1 MSQNRQTA
9 VRSPGWPE
17 MAVHLFVAADGPGA
31 AADRD
36 YLAGVWDACGQRLGM
51 TDPVPA
57 LGYPVEPPAQSWEPR
72 GEGVLAARGR
82 SGGGVC
88 QAVLRRE
95 ADTWCVSL
103 VLAPD
108 PDEQLGW
115 ADLDSLCTE
124 VLGEPTQGVIGV
136 ARLFTA
142 FDPARTPPPRQAV
155 PAQVRRLVPAA
166 PGAPTSWPDHG
177 ARLEGGITVWDASA
191 VGGDEAER
199 RLLVLCPEA
208 LRHESSATGWIGAG
222 PDLPLSW
229 FARYLL
235 HAAKL
240 RYQLRV
246 WHAGREPLF
255 ALRRAADTAI
265 AELLPTTPSSAS
277 GAGSRVDVGAATATT
292 RTVDALQWCQLG
304 LIDGLT
310 RLREVR
316 RTVEI
321 AIGNMESLGAAD
333 AGRVFADDRE
343 LADWFLR
350 QLDDDAH
357 YVENAVQRA
366 DQIGSLAGQLAERGL
381 RRRQEGLNLGL
392 TGVVG
397 AILMGL
403 TAIQAFEYT
412 VRVPPATVP
421 ALIALLGSF
430 ALASSMSVANIV
442 TSRRRWTVVTGHVA
456 SGCMAASLIWLLV
469 TVVEG
474 GRAGPG
480 LTAALAGIGLLA
492 GLFVSLRM
500 TRHRRRPAPHAG

>member
-9 VRSPGWPE
+9 VRSPEWQE

-31 AADRD
+31 AADRN
-36 YLAGVWDACGQRLGM
+36 YLASVWDACGQRLGM
-51 TDPVPA
+51 TEPVPA
-57 LGYPVEPPAQSWEPR
+57 LGYPVEPPAHSWEPR
-72 GEGVLAARGR
+72 EVGVLAARGR
-82 SGGGVC
+82 SGGGVR

-124 VLGEPTQGVIGV
+124 VLGEPTEGVIGV
-136 ARLFTA
+136 ARLYTA
-142 FDPARTPPPRQAV
+142 FHPARTPPPRQAV
-155 PAQVRRLVPAA
+155 PAQVRQLVPAA
-166 PGAPTSWPDHG
+166 PGAPASWPDHG
-177 ARLEGGITVWDASA
+177 ARLDGGLTVWDASA
-191 VGGDEAER
+191 AGEEEAER

-208 LRHESSATGWIGAG
+208 LRHESSATSWIGAG

-246 WHAGREPLF
+246 WRAGREPLF

-265 AELLPTTPSSAS
+265 AKLLPATPSSTS
-277 GAGSRVDVGAATATT
+277 GVRSRVDVGAAMATT
-292 RTVDALQWCQLG
+292 RTVDVLQWCQLG

-321 AIGNMESLGAAD
+321 ATGNMESLGAAGT
-333 AGRVFADDRE
+333 GRVFADDRA

-366 DQIGSLAGQLAERGL
+366 DQIGALAGQLVERGL
-381 RRRQEGLNLGL
+381 RRRQESLNLGL

-403 TAIQAFEYT
+403 TAIQAFAYT
-412 VRVPPATVP
+412 VRVPHATVP

-442 TSRRRWTVVTGHVA
+442 TSRHRWTVVTGHVA

-474 GRAGPG
+474 GHAGLG
-480 LTAALAGIGLLA
+480 FTAALSGIGLLA
-492 GLFVSLRM
+492 GLFVSIRL
-500 TRHRRRPAPHAG
+500 TRHRRRRAPQLG